1 MNYEAYEY
9 TIPDYFLLPLIYG
22 DDTNLS
28 DEEVAELDDFLKSIK
43 SEGYWTID
51 DDQESYFSGSNDVNW
66 IAGFVIDVIWL
77 QEVQEVEV

>member
-1 MNYEAYEY
+1 MKFERYEY
-9 TIPDYFLLPLIYG
+9 TIPDYFLPALING